1 MPAHAPRLRGSG
13 ARVISS
19 ELYRAVAATRAKEL
33 PTRLGLALFIGAIA
47 LVLTQSIWPL
57 AWFGAVVLAQVFDG
71 WVFGPMQA
79 EDAPPPSRVRRG
91 LCLVSASLNT
101 AVYSAIAAYIWFAGG
116 EAGKLFAMIQ
126 TAGGLLHIALH
137 MHSVRSL
144 LFAAAIPHMS
154 YLLGLPLAH
163 ALVTPQKDVLPMVAV
178 TCAGLLYVLHLAVAV
193 GRTAAVSAKMRA
205 ARDEAQSERLR
216 AEQASAAKSNFLAT
230 ISHEIRTPL
239 NAVVAAGALLG
250 RTRLSKV
257 QAEHVAMLNNAGEVL
272 LGLLNDVLDLSKIES
287 GKLQVEAAEFA
298 VRDKLEA
305 SVQLWR
311 PRAAEKGVTMVAR
324 LADDLPARV
333 VTDPLRFQQIVFNLL
348 SNAVK
353 FTDHGRIELS
363 AGVTGRRLWLEV
375 ADTGCG
381 MTAEVAAR
389 VFDSFEQASASTS
402 RQRGGTGLGLAIS
415 RQLAGIL
422 DGGLSV
428 RSVPGEGSTFRLELP
443 LAPAGAAIAPAD
455 GEGEATLEGLE
466 VLLADDHPV
475 NQRIVRLYLE
485 PLGCQ
490 VTAVGD
496 GGEAVE
502 AAALRPFDLILMD
515 MQMPVVDGVEA
526 TRRIRA
532 AGGPNAATPV
542 FALTANA
549 MQEHRGAWAAVGVEV
564 FPNKPLDM
572 AVLLQ
577 AIAAAAPAA
586 RAAA

>member
-1 MPAHAPRLRGSG
+1 MN
-13 ARVISS
+13 S
-19 ELYRAVAATRAKEL
+19 ELYRAVAVTRAKEL
-33 PTRLGLALFIGAIA
+33 PTRLGLALFICAIA
-47 LVLTQSIWPL
+47 LVLSQAVWPL
-57 AWFGAVVLAQVFDG
+57 VWFVAVLVAQGIDAWAFSPLK
-71 WVFGPMQA
+71 A
-79 EDAPPPSRVRRG
+79 EDAAPPSAARKAM
-91 LCLVSASLNT
+91 CLASAALNT
-101 AVYSAIAAYIWFAGG
+101 AVYSGIAAYLWFAGG

-144 LFAAAIPHMS
+144 LLAAAIPHMS
-154 YLLGLPLAH
+154 YLLGLPLVSA
-163 ALVTPQKDVLPMVAV
+163 AITPEADALPMGIV
-178 TCAGLLYVLHLAVAV
+178 TSSGLLYVLHLIVAV
-193 GRTAAVSAKMRA
+193 GRTSAVSAEMRQ
-205 ARDEAQSERLR
+205 ARDEARSERRR
-216 AEQASAAKSNFLAT
+216 AEQASAAKSDFLAT

-250 RTRLSKV
+250 RTRLSKA

-311 PRAAEKGVTMVAR
+311 PRAAEKGVEMAAR
-324 LADDLPARV
+324 LAGDLPERV

-353 FTDHGRIELS
+353 FTDQGRIELS
-363 AGVTGRRLWLEV
+363 AGVAGGRLWLEV

-381 MTAEVAAR
+381 MTSEVSAR

-415 RQLAGIL
+415 RQLAEIM
-422 DGGLSV
+422 DGQLSV
-428 RSVPGEGSTFRLELP
+428 RSAPGEGSTFRLELP
-443 LAPAGAAIAPAD
+443 VAEAALAAPVAD
-455 GEGEATLEGLE
+455 EADTVLDGLE

-485 PLGCQ
+485 PLGCR

-515 MQMPVVDGVEA
+515 MQMPVIDGVEA

-532 AGGPNAATPV
+532 GRGPNAATPV

-549 MQEHRGAWAAVGVEV
+549 LQEHRDGWAAVGVDV
-564 FPNKPLDM
+564 FLTKPLDM
-572 AVLLQ
+572 SALVR
-577 AIAAAAPAA
+577 AIAGVAAAE
-586 RAAA
+586 RAAAWAEGAAFGRATA